1 VGWVRV
7 DDDFYDHEKFVD
19 LSFSAMGL
27 WVALLAWSNR
37 NLSDGVIPQ
46 SIPRRLGADDIAVK
60 ELLEAELLEW
70 QNGKPDGKP
79 DGKSI
84 APDCYLIHDYHDFQP
99 SSDEVAAKRDEL
111 AVKRA
116 EAGRKGAER
125 RWQNGKPDGKAIAN
139 VWPQPQPQD
148 IPNGMYAKTRKKP
161 AVSCPNPFA
170 PTPENIEKV
179 EAKWPL
185 VNWDQETERF
195 VGWAKA
201 KDQKYV
207 DWQRAWLNW
216 MDNAGTGRYR

>member
-7 DDDFYDHEKFVD
+7 DDDFYDHDKFVD
-19 LSFSAMGL
+19 LTLSAMGL
-27 WVALLAWSNR
+27 WVALLAWSNS
-37 NLSDGVIPQ
+37 NLKDGYIPWI
-46 SIPRRLGADDIAVK
+46 IPTRLGATADVLQ
-60 ELLEAELLEW
+60 ELIDAGLLDAGREF
-70 QNGKPDGKP
+70 QGG
-79 DGKSI
+79 
-84 APDCYLIHDYHDFQP
+84 YVIHDYHDFQP
-99 SSDEVAAKRDEL
+99 SSEEVTAKRDEL
-111 AVKRA
+111 AAKRA
-116 EAGRKGAER
+116 EAGRKGAAN
-125 RWQNGKPDGKAIAN
+125 RWQADSNGDGKPMAN

-170 PTPENIEKV
+170 PTPENVEKV